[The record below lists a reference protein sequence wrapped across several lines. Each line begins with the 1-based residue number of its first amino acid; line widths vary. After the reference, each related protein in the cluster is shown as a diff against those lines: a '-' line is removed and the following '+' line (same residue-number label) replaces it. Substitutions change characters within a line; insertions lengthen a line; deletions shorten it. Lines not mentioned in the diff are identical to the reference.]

1 MNAVIH
7 NLETNVVAIALFP
20 VAMRAYHAKAYTLPS

>member
-1 MNAVIH
+1 MNAVTH

-20 VAMRAYHAKAYTLPS
+20 VAMRYHAKAYTLPS